1 MVRRVAAIRR
11 AGAVLLLIVLLLVL
25 LAKAWE
31 ADRTATVPA
40 PEPEPPLSGEDLWR
54 QLPVELLADV
64 IEGKMEAISELEDDI
79 ATIRDIQAARQAGE

>member
-1 MVRRVAAIRR
+1 MMGRKILTA
-11 AGAVLLLIVLLLVL
+11 LLVAVFL
-25 LAKAWE
+25 VAIGSANI
-31 ADRTATVPA
+31 RSA
-40 PEPEPPLSGEDLWR
+40 PIEDAAEPPLSGEDLWR